1 MDVDIPEDNGQSSTQ
16 THYSRK
22 TQLILVDD
30 LHPFDLDGY
39 ISNYTGRTAVDRL
52 IHIIST
58 CPSLAAE
65 AFQLA
70 VQQIHQSR
78 DPSLYQQVMS
88 AYDQISGATDVP
100 LPSSMDLASLDTRWA
115 DETMAKNQAE
125 RSKLEVELKT
135 YSNNMIKE
143 SIRMGH
149 RDLGDFYRSV
159 GEYPTALKHYTKSR
173 EFCTTSQHVLE
184 MCLSVLELLIE
195 QRNYSHLPTYVFKA
209 DAALDAAS
217 AAAANTAKEGD
228 PATAPAAAPLL
239 NKRKAISE
247 DRERVQSK
255 LDFATALSSLAS
267 GNYQK
272 AAYSFL
278 KLGPAKDLGE
288 WMGRLIAPGDIAIY
302 GVLCALASLPRS
314 SLKTQILENSTFGVY
329 VEQEPYVRELVEAY
343 LSSNF
348 KTVLELLNRYSSR
361 HALDIY
367 LAPHVVELT
376 NMIRNWAVVLYFQ
389 PFASIKLDR
398 MSGAFGWTVEEV
410 EEQVVSLIQSGSIH
424 GRVDSQNKILYAKQ
438 TDYRAELFAR
448 AIKAGRDIQS
458 TNRKVLLRMRLYV
471 LFSSALVPR
480 SPLAN
485 RQQADLTIKAPKGY
499 SGNSIADLLSGE

>member
-1 MDVDIPEDNGQSSTQ
+1 MDVDIPEENGQSSSQ
-16 THYSRK
+16 YIRRPHFVP
-22 TQLILVDD
+22 VDD
-30 LHPFDLDGY
+30 AHPFELDGY

-52 IHIIST
+52 MHIISS

-70 VQQIHQSR
+70 VQHIHQSR
-78 DPSLYQQVMS
+78 DPSLYQHLMS
-88 AYDQISGATDVP
+88 AYDQASATSEVP
-100 LPSSMDLASLDTRWA
+100 LPSAMDLASLDTRWA
-115 DETMAKNQAE
+115 DEMMAKNQAE

-159 GEYPTALKHYTKSR
+159 GEHSTALKHYTKSR

-217 AAAANTAKEGD
+217 AAAANTTKEGD
-228 PATAPAAAPLL
+228 APVSTAAPLL
-239 NKRKAISE
+239 NKKKAVSE

-267 GNYQK
+267 GSYQK

-278 KLGPAKDLGE
+278 RLGPAKDFGD
-288 WMGRLIAPGDIAIY
+288 WMGKLVAPGDIAIY
-302 GVLCALASLPRS
+302 GTLCALSSLPRS
-314 SLKTQILENSTFGVY
+314 ALKSQILENSTFGVY

-343 LSSNF
+343 MSSNF
-348 KTVLELLNRYSSR
+348 KTSR
-361 HALDIY
+361 HYLDIY
-367 LAPHVVELT
+367 LAQHVHELT
-376 NMIRNWAVVLYFQ
+376 TMIRNWAVVLYFQ

-398 MSGAFGWTVEEV
+398 MSAAFGWTVEEV
-410 EEQVVSLIQSGSIH
+410 EGHVVQLIQAGEIH
-424 GRVDSQNKILYAKQ
+424 GRVDSQNKILYAKK

-448 AIKAGRDIQS
+448 TIKAGRDIQA
-458 TNRKVLLRMRLYV
+458 TNRKVLLRMRL
-471 LFSSALVPR
+471 
-480 SPLAN
+480 
-485 RQQADLTIKAPKGY
+485 QQAELTIKAPKGY
-499 SGNSIADLLSGE
+499 NNSLADMLQGD

>member
-1 MDVDIPEDNGQSSTQ
+1 MDVDIPEETGQSSTHH
-16 THYSRK
+16 TRRPH
-22 TQLILVDD
+22 LVPVDD

-52 IHIIST
+52 IHIIAT
-58 CPSLAAE
+58 CPALAPE

-70 VQQIHQSR
+70 VQHIHQSR

-88 AYDQISGATDVP
+88 AYDQISGVSDAP
-100 LPSSMDLASLDTRWA
+100 LPSAMDLASLDTRWA

-184 MCLSVLELLIE
+184 MCLSVLELLVE

-217 AAAANTAKEGD
+217 AAAANAKEGD
-228 PATAPAAAPLL
+228 ATAPAAAPLL
-239 NKRKAISE
+239 NKRKAVSE

-278 KLGPAKDLGE
+278 KLGPAKDFGD
-288 WMGRLIAPGDIAIY
+288 WMGKLIAPGDIAIY

-314 SLKTQILENSTFGVY
+314 ALKTQILENSTFGVY

-367 LAPHVVELT
+367 LAHHVVELT

-448 AIKAGRDIQS
+448 AMKAGRDIQS
-458 TNRKVLLRMRLYV
+458 TNRKVLLRMRL
-471 LFSSALVPR
+471 
-480 SPLAN
+480 
-485 RQQADLTIKAPKGY
+485 QQADLTIKAPKGY
-499 SGNSIADLLSGE
+499 NSSIADLIQGD

>member
-1 MDVDIPEDNGQSSTQ
+1 MDVDIPEDNGQSST
-16 THYSRK
+16 HYNRRSHFVP
-22 TQLILVDD
+22 VDD
-30 LHPFDLDGY
+30 AHPFDLDSY
-39 ISNYTGRTAVDRL
+39 ISNYSGRPAVDRL
-52 IHIIST
+52 VHIIST
-58 CPSLAAE
+58 CPTLGPE
-65 AFQLA
+65 AFQVA
-70 VQQIHQSR
+70 VQHIHQSR
-78 DPSLYQQVMS
+78 DPSLYQHLLS
-88 AYDQISGATDVP
+88 AYDQVSSASDTP
-100 LPSSMDLASLDTRWA
+100 LPNSMDLASLDTRWA

-217 AAAANTAKEGD
+217 AAAANAKETD
-228 PATAPAAAPLL
+228 VPTAPAPLL
-239 NKRKAISE
+239 NKKKVISE

-255 LDFATALSSLAS
+255 LDFASALSSLAS
-267 GNYQK
+267 GHYQK
-272 AAYSFL
+272 AAYTFL
-278 KLGPAKDLGE
+278 KLGPAKDFGD
-288 WMGRLIAPGDIAIY
+288 WMGKLVAPGDIAIY
-302 GVLCALASLPRS
+302 GTLCALSSLPRS
-314 SLKTQILENSTFGVY
+314 ALKSQILENSTFGVY

-343 LSSNF
+343 MSSNF
-348 KTVLELLNRYSSR
+348 KTVLELLSRYSTR
-361 HALDIY
+361 HYLDIY
-367 LAPHVVELT
+367 LAHHVQELT
-376 NMIRNWAVVLYFQ
+376 NMIRDWAVVLYFQ

-398 MSGAFGWTVEEV
+398 MSAAFGWTVEEV
-410 EEQVVSLIQSGSIH
+410 EQQVVTLIQSKSIH
-424 GRVDSQNKILYAKQ
+424 GRVDSQNKILYAKK

-471 LFSSALVPR
+471 PLCLQSELVLTTKDSR
-480 SPLAN
+480 
-485 RQQADLTIKAPKGY
+485 RQQADLAIKGPKGL
-499 SGNSIADLLSGE
+499 NATLADMIQGGGD

>member
-1 MDVDIPEDNGQSSTQ
+1 MDVDIPEETGQSST
-16 THYSRK
+16 HYDRR
-22 TQLILVDD
+22 TQIVPVDD
-30 LHPFDLDGY
+30 LHPFDLDSY

-52 IHIIST
+52 IHIISI
-58 CPSLAAE
+58 CPALAPE

-70 VQQIHQSR
+70 VQHIHQSR

-88 AYDQISGATDVP
+88 AYDQVSATGENP

-209 DAALDAAS
+209 DAALDAAQ
-217 AAAANTAKEGD
+217 AAAANAKEGEG
-228 PATAPAAAPLL
+228 AASTAAPLL
-239 NKRKAISE
+239 NKKKAVSE

-272 AAYSFL
+272 AAHSFL
-278 KLGPAKDLGE
+278 KLGPAKDFGD
-288 WMGRLIAPGDIAIY
+288 WMGRLVAPGDIAIY

-314 SLKTQILENSTFGVY
+314 ALKTQILENSTFGVY
-329 VEQEPYVRELVEAY
+329 VEQEPYVRELVESY

-361 HALDIY
+361 HSLDLY
-367 LAPHVVELT
+367 LAPHVGELT

-398 MSGAFGWTVEEV
+398 MSNAFGWTVEEV
-410 EEQVVSLIQSGSIH
+410 EEQVVTLIQSGSIH

-458 TNRKVLLRMRLYV
+458 TNRKVLLRMRL
-471 LFSSALVPR
+471 
-480 SPLAN
+480 
-485 RQQADLTIKAPKGY
+485 QQADLTIKAPKGY
-499 SGNSIADLLSGE
+499 SSSIADLLQGD

>member
-1 MDVDIPEDNGQSSTQ
+1 MDVDTPEETGQSSTQ
-16 THYSRK
+16 SSRRAHLV
-22 TQLILVDD
+22 TVDD
-30 LHPFDLDGY
+30 QHPFDLDGY
-39 ISNYTGRTAVDRL
+39 IANYTGRTAVDRL

-58 CPSLAAE
+58 CPALAPE
-65 AFQLA
+65 AFRLA
-70 VQQIHQSR
+70 VQHIHQSR
-78 DPSLYQQVMS
+78 DPSLYQQVMT
-88 AYDQISGATDVP
+88 AYDTVSGISETPMPNA
-100 LPSSMDLASLDTRWA
+100 LELAQLDTRWA
-115 DETMAKNQAE
+115 DEAMAKNQAE

-195 QRNYSHLPTYVFKA
+195 QRNFSHLPTYVFKA

-217 AAAANTAKEGD
+217 AAAANAKEGD
-228 PATAPAAAPLL
+228 SGPSAAPLL
-239 NKRKAISE
+239 NKRKAVSE

-255 LDFATALSSLAS
+255 LDFATALANLAS

-272 AAYSFL
+272 AAYTFL
-278 KLGPAKDLGE
+278 KLGPAKDFGD
-288 WMGRLIAPGDIAIY
+288 WMGKLIAPGDIAIY
-302 GVLCALASLPRS
+302 GVLCALATLPRS
-314 SLKTQILENSTFGVY
+314 VLKTQILENSTFGVY

-348 KTVLELLNRYSSR
+348 KTVLELLNRYSAR

-367 LAPHVVELT
+367 LAPHIAALA

-389 PFASIKLDR
+389 PFASIKLER
-398 MSGAFGWTVEEV
+398 MSGAFGWTVGEV
-410 EEQVVSLIQSGSIH
+410 EEQVVALIQSGDIH
-424 GRVDSQNKILYAKQ
+424 GRVDSQNKILYARQ
-438 TDYRAELFAR
+438 TDHRAELFAR
-448 AIKAGRDIQS
+448 AIKAARDIQS
-458 TNRKVLLRMRLYV
+458 TNRKVLLRMRL
-471 LFSSALVPR
+471 
-480 SPLAN
+480 
-485 RQQADLTIKAPKGY
+485 QQADLTIKAPKGY
-499 SGNSIADLLSGE
+499 NSSISDLLQGD

>member
-1 MDVDIPEDNGQSSTQ
+1 MDVDIPEETGQSSTQ
-16 THYSRK
+16 HARRAH
-22 TQLILVDD
+22 LVAVDD

-39 ISNYTGRTAVDRL
+39 IANYTGRTAIDRL

-58 CPSLAAE
+58 CPQLAPE

-88 AYDQISGATDVP
+88 AYDTISGLSETT
-100 LPSSMDLASLDTRWA
+100 LPSAMDLAQLDTRWA
-115 DETMAKNQAE
+115 DEIMAKNQAE

-159 GEYPTALKHYTKSR
+159 GEYSTALKHYTKSR

-195 QRNYSHLPTYVFKA
+195 QRNFPHLPTYVFKA

-217 AAAANTAKEGD
+217 AAAVNAKEGD
-228 PATAPAAAPLL
+228 GAAPAAPLL
-239 NKRKAISE
+239 NKRKVVSE

-255 LDFATALSSLAS
+255 LDFAAALSNLAS

-272 AAYSFL
+272 AAYTFL
-278 KLGPAKDLGE
+278 KLGPAKDFGD
-288 WMGRLIAPGDIAIY
+288 WMGKLIAPGDIAIY
-302 GVLCALASLPRS
+302 GVLCALATLPRS
-314 SLKTQILENSTFGVY
+314 ALKTQILENSTFGVY

-361 HALDIY
+361 HSLDIY
-367 LAPHVVELT
+367 LAEHVTELT

-398 MSGAFGWTVEEV
+398 MSGAFGWTVDQV

-424 GRVDSQNKILYAKQ
+424 GRVDSQNKILYARQ
-438 TDYRAELFAR
+438 TDHRAELFAR
-448 AIKAGRDIQS
+448 AIKAARDIQS
-458 TNRKVLLRMRLYV
+458 TNRKVLLRMRL
-471 LFSSALVPR
+471 
-480 SPLAN
+480 
-485 RQQADLTIKAPKGY
+485 QQADLTIKAPKGY
-499 SGNSIADLLSGE
+499 NSSIADLLQD

>member
-1 MDVDIPEDNGQSSTQ
+1 MDVDIPEETASQSNPPYRRRT
-16 THYSRK
+16 T
-22 TQLILVDD
+22 LVIVDEQ
-30 LHPFDLDGY
+30 HPFDLDGY
-39 ISNYTGRTAVDRL
+39 IANYTGRTAIDRL
-52 IHIIST
+52 IHIVST
-58 CPSLAAE
+58 CPTLAVE

-70 VQQIHQSR
+70 VQHIHQSR
-78 DPSLYQQVMS
+78 EPALYQQVMT
-88 AYDQISGATDVP
+88 AYDQVSSASDTP
-100 LPSSMDLASLDTRWA
+100 LPTGMDLASLDTKWA

-159 GEYPTALKHYTKSR
+159 GEYSTALKHYTKSR

-195 QRNYSHLPTYVFKA
+195 QRSYSHLPTYVFKA

-217 AAAANTAKEGD
+217 SAAATAKEGD
-228 PATAPAAAPLL
+228 AATAPAAAPLL
-239 NKRKAISE
+239 NKRKAVSE

-255 LDFATALSSLAS
+255 LDFATALSSLSA

-272 AAYSFL
+272 AAHAFL
-278 KLGPAKDLGE
+278 RLGPAKDFGD
-288 WMGRLIAPGDIAIY
+288 WIPRLIAPGDIAVY
-302 GVLCALASLPRS
+302 GVLCALATFKRS
-314 SLKTQILENSTFGVY
+314 ALKTEILENSTFGVY
-329 VEQEPYVRELVEAY
+329 IEQEPYVRELVEAY

-348 KTVLELLNRYSSR
+348 KTVLELLSRYSAR

-367 LAPHVVELT
+367 LHTHVVELT

-389 PFASIKLDR
+389 PFASIKLER

-410 EEQVVSLIQSGSIH
+410 EEQVVQLIQSGSIQ

-458 TNRKVLLRMRLYV
+458 TNRKVLLRMRL
-471 LFSSALVPR
+471 
-480 SPLAN
+480 
-485 RQQADLTIKAPKGY
+485 QQADLTIKAPKGY
-499 SGNSIADLLSGE
+499 AASSMADLMQGD

>member
-1 MDVDIPEDNGQSSTQ
+1 MDVDIPEETAQSSTQ
-16 THYSRK
+16 YRDSRRPN
-22 TQLILVDD
+22 LVIVDD
-30 LHPFDLDGY
+30 QHPFDLDGY
-39 ISNYTGRTAVDRL
+39 IANYTGRTAIDRL

-58 CPSLAAE
+58 CPTLAPE

-70 VQQIHQSR
+70 VQHIHQSR

-88 AYDQISGATDVP
+88 AYDHVSSASDAP
-100 LPSSMDLASLDTRWA
+100 LPTGMDLASIDTKWA
-115 DETMAKNQAE
+115 DEMMAKNQAE

-217 AAAANTAKEGD
+217 AAATNAKEGEA
-228 PATAPAAAPLL
+228 ATAPAAAPLL
-239 NKRKAISE
+239 NKRKAVSE

-255 LDFATALSSLAS
+255 LDFATALASLAS

-272 AAYSFL
+272 AAHSFL
-278 KLGPAKDLGE
+278 KLGPAKDLGD
-288 WMGRLIAPGDIAIY
+288 WMGRLIAPGDIAVY
-302 GVLCALASLPRS
+302 GVLCALASLKRS
-314 SLKTQILENSTFGVY
+314 ALKTEILENSTFGVY
-329 VEQEPYVRELVEAY
+329 IEQEPYVRELVEAY

-361 HALDIY
+361 HSLDIY
-367 LAPHVVELT
+367 LTSHVVELT

-410 EEQVVSLIQSGSIH
+410 EEQVVNLIQSGSIH

-458 TNRKVLLRMRLYV
+458 TNRKVLLRMRL
-471 LFSSALVPR
+471 
-480 SPLAN
+480 
-485 RQQADLTIKAPKGY
+485 QQADLTIKAPKGY
-499 SGNSIADLLSGE
+499 AASSMADLMQGD